1 MPPGRPPTG
10 GRTLLYPP
18 PTLFSPSR
26 PTGPKRRRKR
36 SAASAFQVESNVGC
50 NIAMADAGVC
60 GSRGAS
66 FDCKSQVEWSSSIAT
81 ALEDQLASKPD
92 WFRLGVSA
100 LPPSHHR
107 PLFDEASSRIESLH
121 FPVVSPVSPHART
134 WKNSNAP
141 RASGAPDI
149 CVVSC
154 AWWPSLNPAFSV
166 AQWPGY
172 TAAGWS
178 GASSYAEALYRRLVL
193 IACKRE
199 LAAASD
205 TLSPF
210 ALSSIPLWHFTQM
223 ATNGSMS
230 SPMSTGLVYCW
241 W

>member
-1 MPPGRPPTG
+1 VAIAME
-10 GRTLLYPP
+10 
-18 PTLFSPSR
+18 
-26 PTGPKRRRKR
+26 
-36 SAASAFQVESNVGC
+36 VESNVGC
-50 NIAMADAGVC
+50 NIAMAEAGVC